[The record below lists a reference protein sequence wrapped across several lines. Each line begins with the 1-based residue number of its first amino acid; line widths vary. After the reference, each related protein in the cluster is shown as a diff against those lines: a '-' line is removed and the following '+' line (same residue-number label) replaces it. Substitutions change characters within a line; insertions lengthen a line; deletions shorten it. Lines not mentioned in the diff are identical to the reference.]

1 MFVLDAT
8 TEAEK
13 VVDQGLGILDKIWNF
28 IFDNGPRFL
37 GAVIVLIAGL
47 LLCKA
52 AGKLM
57 KKALK
62 KSHIDETAH
71 KLILQIADIML
82 KVLVLLCAAGTL
94 GINTTSL
101 ITLLGAVGLAAS
113 LAVKDSLA
121 SLAGGFMV
129 LFSKPFSK
137 GDFIETNSVS
147 GTVENITLTY
157 TTLKT
162 PDNKRIYI
170 PNGEISTSK
179 IVNYS
184 AEETRRL
191 DLVYSISY
199 QDDIL
204 KAKKILAEIV
214 ERSGLALPDPAPAYL
229 VAEQAAS
236 SVNLAVRVWVKT
248 ADYWDLNFYMNEQVK
263 LEFDKAGITI
273 PFNQLDVN
281 LHGDKAS
288 VTGHK
293 EA

>member
-101 ITLLGAVGLAAS
+101 ITLLGAVGLAGQPCS
-113 LAVKDSLA
+113 QRQPA

-204 KAKKILAEIV
+204 LAKKILAEIV

>member
-1 MFVLDAT
+1 
-8 TEAEK
+8 
-13 VVDQGLGILDKIWNF
+13 
-28 IFDNGPRFL
+28 
-37 GAVIVLIAGL
+37 
-47 LLCKA
+47 
-52 AGKLM
+52 
-57 KKALK
+57 
-62 KSHIDETAH
+62 
-71 KLILQIADIML
+71 ML

-204 KAKKILAEIV
+204 LAKKFWRRSSSGPALHCRTLRLLIWWRSRLPARSILQYG
-214 ERSGLALPDPAPAYL
+214 SGSRR
-229 VAEQAAS
+229 Q
-236 SVNLAVRVWVKT
+236 T
-248 ADYWDLNFYMNEQVK
+248 I
-263 LEFDKAGITI
+263 GI
-273 PFNQLDVN
+273 
-281 LHGDKAS
+281 
-288 VTGHK
+288 
-293 EA
+293 

>member
-13 VVDQGLGILDKIWNF
+13 VVNQGLGILDKIWNF

-204 KAKKILAEIV
+204 LAKKILAEIV

>member
-1 MFVLDAT
+1 
-8 TEAEK
+8 
-13 VVDQGLGILDKIWNF
+13 
-28 IFDNGPRFL
+28 
-37 GAVIVLIAGL
+37 
-47 LLCKA
+47 
-52 AGKLM
+52 
-57 KKALK
+57 
-62 KSHIDETAH
+62 
-71 KLILQIADIML
+71 
-82 KVLVLLCAAGTL
+82 
-94 GINTTSL
+94 
-101 ITLLGAVGLAAS
+101 
-113 LAVKDSLA
+113 
-121 SLAGGFMV
+121 MV

-204 KAKKILAEIV
+204 LAKKILAEIV

-293 EA
+293 GA

>member
-204 KAKKILAEIV
+204 LAKKILAEIV

-293 EA
+293 DA

>member
-1 MFVLDAT
+1 MVILDVVSDV
-8 TEAEK
+8 EK
-13 VVDQGLGILDKIWNF
+13 TLEQGTGILDKAISF
-28 IFDNGPRFL
+28 VFDNGPRLL
-37 GAVIVLIAGL
+37 GAVIVLIVGL

-62 KSHIDETAH
+62 KSRIDETAH

-113 LAVKDSLA
+113 LAVKDSLS

-191 DLVYSISY
+191 DLIYSISY

-204 KAKKILAEIV
+204 EAKKILAQIV
-214 ERSGLALPDPAPAYL
+214 ERSGLALDEPAPAFL
-229 VAEQAAS
+229 VAEHAAS
-236 SVNLAVRVWVKT
+236 SINLAVRVWVKT

-263 LEFDKAGITI
+263 LEFDKAGISI

-281 LHGDKAS
+281 LHGDKAVVS
-288 VTGHK
+288 DRTEG
-293 EA
+293 

>member
-52 AGKLM
+52 AGKLV

-204 KAKKILAEIV
+204 LAKKILAESV

>member
-1 MFVLDAT
+1 
-8 TEAEK
+8 
-13 VVDQGLGILDKIWNF
+13 
-28 IFDNGPRFL
+28 
-37 GAVIVLIAGL
+37 
-47 LLCKA
+47 
-52 AGKLM
+52 
-57 KKALK
+57 
-62 KSHIDETAH
+62 
-71 KLILQIADIML
+71 
-82 KVLVLLCAAGTL
+82 
-94 GINTTSL
+94 
-101 ITLLGAVGLAAS
+101 
-113 LAVKDSLA
+113 
-121 SLAGGFMV
+121 MV

-204 KAKKILAEIV
+204 LAKKILAEIV

>member
-204 KAKKILAEIV
+204 LAKKILAEIV
-214 ERSGLALPDPAPAYL
+214 EKSGLALPDPAPAYL

>member
-204 KAKKILAEIV
+204 LAKKILAEIV